1 MGEVKAITPGFG
13 ALPEVV
19 YFDNPK
25 LPGRPRRFDT
35 DAPIAA
41 VRRGESGFYPVY
53 SHSTAEDLNEAE
65 EMLRTV
71 HNAIQNTSAGIAIT
85 DRATLAGIVR
95 AHAAAKDLG
104 MPLVIGALLEPVDA
118 AAIARLG

>member
-65 EMLRTV
+65 EVTAAQAEAMLQGSMFGWDV
-71 HNAIQNTSAGIAIT
+71 PAANPDYWA
-85 DRATLAGIVR
+85 DRVEDEHRGVR
-95 AHAAAKDLG
+95 
-104 MPLVIGALLEPVDA
+104 P
-118 AAIARLG
+118 